1 MTPVSATNRSTSA
14 PRRPPL
20 ILASGSP
27 RRLQLLQQIG
37 LEPDSIIPAEIDETP
52 NKGEKAR
59 ILCLRLAVE
68 KASVAA
74 RAALQQE
81 TLRGG
86 FIIAADTVVTVGS
99 RILPK
104 AELQDEAEQCLRL
117 LSGRGHRVFTSVVVM
132 TPKGSVRSRIVE
144 SRVRFKRLSREDL
157 AHYLASGDWR
167 GKAGG
172 YAIQGL
178 AGRFVVKMSGS
189 YSAIVGLPLY
199 ETSALLAGEGYP
211 VFAGPAAEVE
221 AI

>member
-1 MTPVSATNRSTSA
+1 MSAKASSNPTPL
-14 PRRPPL
+14 RPPL

-27 RRLQLLQQIG
+27 RRLHLLQQIG

-52 NKGEKAR
+52 HKGERAR
-59 ILCLRLAVE
+59 ILSLRLAAE

-74 RAALQQE
+74 RAAQQDE
-81 TLRGG
+81 SLKGG
-86 FIIAADTVVTVGS
+86 YIVAADTVVTVGS

-104 AELQDEAEQCLRL
+104 AELVEEAEQCLRL

-157 AHYLASGDWR
+157 EHYLASGDWR

-178 AGRFVVKMSGS
+178 AGRFVLKMSGS

-199 ETSALLAGEGYP
+199 ETAALLQGEGFP
-211 VFAGPAAEVE
+211 ILVPALTG
-221 AI
+221 AIT